1 MSYQRMAQMP
11 LLQGHTYWLAEPQ
24 TGLLEKLYELEPNPD
39 PVQLFEGTAFSP
51 QASQSPLLFTLSP
64 SSGLTTS
71 LKNAP
76 SALTGLFITT
86 QASHAQL
93 LQQLRS
99 LLEAR
104 FLQGRKALL
113 RYYDPRVA
121 SYLLPTCSESLQPRW
136 LGPINEIAWY
146 GGTWADEF
154 ADGKQWHLLRHVQ
167 RPDANVSAMPL
178 ALNDAQLQRL
188 VDQGYEHFAW
198 RWLASN
204 KGYEMTQVL
213 NWIKAGMAAGH
224 TEQKSLNAWLD
235 SQTMVQGEQHG

>member
-24 TGLLEKLYELEPNPD
+24 KGLLEKLYELEPNPD

-51 QASQSPLLFTLSP
+51 QASQSPLLFSLSASGGLA
-64 SSGLTTS
+64 SSLAD
-71 LKNAP
+71 NP
-76 SALTGLFITT
+76 NALTGLLITT
-86 QASHAQL
+86 QASRAQL

-136 LGPINEIAWY
+136 LGPINDIAWY

-167 RPDANVSAMPL
+167 QPDAKIPATPL
-178 ALNDAQLQRL
+178 ALNDTQLQRL

-198 RWLASN
+198 RWLADN
-204 KGYEMTQVL
+204 KGYAMAQTL
-213 NWIKAGMAAGH
+213 DWIKTGIAAGH
-224 TEQKSLNAWLD
+224 TEHNSLNAWLD
-235 SQTMVQGEQHG
+235 SQTMAQGAQNG